1 MSSVFTRLLG
11 RITNYLVPD
20 TIKRMIVLT
29 SLTNGGE
36 QFPETELNR
45 QLDDFRNYFNL
56 SSSKNSMKFAVEV
69 GHFLWKDI
77 RGKWQEAYD
86 NQRLLAKEI
95 YELCPLS
102 LRYGNEEKMQKD
114 IVAVLDYLRKYHP
127 QAAHA

>member
-36 QFPETELNR
+36 QVPETELNR

-69 GHFLWKDI
+69 GYFLWKDI

-127 QAAHA
+127 QAAQA

>member
-36 QFPETELNR
+36 QVPETELNR

-77 RGKWQEAYD
+77 RTSYALY
-86 NQRLLAKEI
+86 
-95 YELCPLS
+95 LS
-102 LRYGNEEKMQKD
+102 VMEMRRRCKRIL
-114 IVAVLDYLRKYHP
+114 
-127 QAAHA
+127 

>member
-36 QFPETELNR
+36 QVPEPELNR

-77 RGKWQEAYD
+77 RGKWQET
-86 NQRLLAKEI
+86 

-127 QAAHA
+127 QAAQA